1 MLEEETMVIINLK
14 TIHLAHG
21 KMDRGHEKRR

>member
-14 TIHLAHG
+14 PIHLAPS
-21 KMDRGHEKRR
+21 KMDRGHEKGQ